1 MLLERKFLMRG
12 DFTICMVTFL
22 NGVLIGQ
29 EMILYRYLEL
39 IRKGLDLVNTAYY
52 AEEAIEMRSRTVEQ
66 GFTFQTKFMKSVTLL
81 AITWYK
87 MTPSM
92 DSVSF

>member
-39 IRKGLDLVNTAYY
+39 IRKGLDLANTAYY
-52 AEEAIEMRSRTVEQ
+52 AEEAIVIRLGAVQQ
-66 GFTFQTKFMKSVTLL
+66 GVTIQARLVKSGSL
-81 AITWYK
+81 
-87 MTPSM
+87 MTATPGM

>member
-29 EMILYRYLEL
+29 EMMILYRYLEL

-52 AEEAIEMRSRTVEQ
+52 AGEAIGMRSWTVEQ
-66 GFTFQTKFMKSVTLL
+66 GFTFQTRLVKPGSL
-81 AITWYK
+81 
-87 MTPSM
+87 MTATSTPGM

>member
-39 IRKGLDLVNTAYY
+39 IRKGLDLVHTAYY

-66 GFTFQTKFMKSVTLL
+66 GFTFQTRLVKLVTLH
-81 AITWYK
+81 K

>member
-29 EMILYRYLEL
+29 ELMILYRYLEL

-52 AEEAIEMRSRTVEQ
+52 AEDAIVIRLGTVQQ
-66 GFTFQTKFMKSVTLL
+66 GVTNQARLVKSGSL
-81 AITWYK
+81 
-87 MTPSM
+87 MTATPGM